1 MNKKY
6 LIKIISIVLIALFT
20 TCDTDAQKSDKN
32 IPEGI
37 WVRAGYE
44 LSVAVNPKYPPRHI
58 TQAPDGALY
67 FSSLDSEII
76 TCAKDN
82 NGDGYYETLTE
93 YHKAKNVVY
102 YVLWHEGEIWFTES
116 GAIYKTKDSN
126 GDGKADDVTAVLPNG
141 KLPDGGGHAW
151 RPLLINNGRIY
162 TGMGDSGNI
171 SEEPNSERQKIWSF
185 DMNGNDKK
193 LFASG
198 IRNTEKLVLRPG
210 TNEIW
215 GMDHGSDWFGRK
227 VGDSRERQPITD
239 NNPPEEMNKYVEGGF
254 YGHPYIVGNRLPR
267 YEYMHRKDI
276 IELAEKTIV
285 PEWMGGAHWA
295 ANAMMFYTGD
305 NFSSEHKG
313 DAFVAYH
320 GSWNRSKPGGYQVTR
335 VLFENGKPFG
345 EKAYVKFIDENY
357 KIAGR
362 PVDVIN
368 DNKSGGILI
377 TEDGMLHETNFI
389 YRLTEK
395 KK

>member
-1 MNKKY
+1 
-6 LIKIISIVLIALFT
+6 
-20 TCDTDAQKSDKN
+20 
-32 IPEGI
+32 
-37 WVRAGYE
+37 
-44 LSVAVNPKYPPRHI
+44 
-58 TQAPDGALY
+58 
-67 FSSLDSEII
+67 
-76 TCAKDN
+76 
-82 NGDGYYETLTE
+82 
-93 YHKAKNVVY
+93 
-102 YVLWHEGEIWFTES
+102 
-116 GAIYKTKDSN
+116 
-126 GDGKADDVTAVLPNG
+126 
-141 KLPDGGGHAW
+141 
-151 RPLLINNGRIY
+151 
-162 TGMGDSGNI
+162 MGDSGNI

-267 YEYMHRKDI
+267 YEYIDKNDI

-295 ANAMMFYTGD
+295 SNGMMFYTGD

-345 EKAYVKFIDENY
+345 EKAYVKFIDEDY

-368 DNKSGGILI
+368 DIKSGGILI
-377 TEDGMLHETNFI
+377 TEDGMLHDNNFI